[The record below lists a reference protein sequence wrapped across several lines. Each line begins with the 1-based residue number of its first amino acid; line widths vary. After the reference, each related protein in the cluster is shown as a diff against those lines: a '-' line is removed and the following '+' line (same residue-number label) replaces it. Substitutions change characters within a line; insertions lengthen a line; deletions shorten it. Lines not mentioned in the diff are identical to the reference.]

1 MGKAFEYAEL
11 ISVRRKAKDISNLLN
26 EIVTKF
32 GTSIEWHK
40 RTGYH
45 KIKPLEG
52 RKLLYFRFRGNVFS
66 KKLDFFSYNIDLV
79 KAIKKAFPEDF
90 KMEVEIKEGWL

>member
-1 MGKAFEYAEL
+1 MGKASEYSYL

-26 EIVTKF
+26 GIVTGF
-32 GTSIEWHK
+32 GKSIEWH
-40 RTGYH
+40 RRSGYH
-45 KIKPLEG
+45 NIKPLEG
-52 RKLLYFRFRGNVFS
+52 RKLIYFRFRGSVFS
-66 KKLDFFSYNIDLV
+66 KKLELLSYDIELL